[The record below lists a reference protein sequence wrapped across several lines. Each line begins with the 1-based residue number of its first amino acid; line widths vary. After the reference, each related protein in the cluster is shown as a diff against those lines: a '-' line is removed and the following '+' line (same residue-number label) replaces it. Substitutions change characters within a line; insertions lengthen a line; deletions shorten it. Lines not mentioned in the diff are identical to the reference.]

1 MDRKPFQQADSP
13 QGRAQNEMQQN
24 AAQARFIV
32 DQASATTRG
41 AFPVAD
47 DWGDFGADDAPMDF
61 DQSCD
66 GTNILVNPGVWSIF
80 AIGSAS
86 GGGTL
91 ALGSAS
97 ETWVCLRRPVDSLGA
112 ELCKVDGSTRP
123 AANDSSF
130 YYLVLCHC
138 VKTGGIWTIAQRCW
152 RGDFYESAPVINA

>member
-1 MDRKPFQQADSP
+1 MSNLYPNQGKEFSMPFQRGMSDGANMAAPLHS
-13 QGRAQNEMQQN
+13 GGNLTTKGFHINRARRKRYSLISNWN
-24 AAQARFIV
+24 FN
-32 DQASATTRG
+32 
-41 AFPVAD
+41 
-47 DWGDFGADDAPMDF
+47 
-61 DQSCD
+61 QSCD
-66 GTNILVNPGVWSIF
+66 GTNIIVNPGVWSIF
-80 AIGSAS
+80 GIGSAS

-97 ETWVCLRRPVDSLGA
+97 ETWVCLRRPVYTLGA